1 MPFTLHPASFAPL
14 LLLTAMK
21 QLDVVVVGELNVDLI
36 LDQIQGLPELGKE
49 KLAGAMT
56 LTLGSS
62 SAIFASNL
70 SALGARVG
78 FIGKLG
84 EDVFGDLVISSLKQ
98 RGVDVGHILIQKQFG
113 TGATIVI
120 NQQNARAMLTYKGAM
135 EDLRLADLDWEYV
148 QAARHLHLSSYFLQN
163 GLKPDCAQ
171 LFQRAK
177 TLGLSTSF
185 DTNWDPE
192 EKWDREI
199 FDILPHVDVFL
210 PNEDEALL
218 ISRCQTAESA
228 LDKLA
233 QYAKT
238 VVIKLGKN
246 GAMAKHQGRI
256 YRTTGLEV
264 PFVDAVG
271 AGDSFD
277 AGFVFKWL
285 QGGRALR
292 GCLEFGTRCGALS
305 VTKAGGTTA
314 FSNREQIMR
323 EMKEYFG
330 YQEDPDFPSTMK

>member
-1 MPFTLHPASFAPL
+1 
-14 LLLTAMK
+14 MK
-21 QLDVVVVGELNVDLI
+21 NLDVVVVGELNVDLI
-36 LDQIQGLPELGKE
+36 LDQIQGFPELGKE
-49 KLAGAMT
+49 KIASAMT

-62 SAIFASNL
+62 SAIFAGNL
-70 SALGARVG
+70 SSLGASVG

-84 EDVFGDLVISSLKQ
+84 EDAFGNLVISSLKK
-98 RGVDVGHILIQKQFG
+98 RGVDAGHIVAQKQFG

-148 QAARHLHLSSYFLQN
+148 QAARHLHLSSYFLQS

-177 TLGLSTSF
+177 ALGLSTSL
-185 DTNWDPE
+185 DTNWDPD

-199 FDILPHVDVFL
+199 FDVLPHVDVFL

-228 LDKLA
+228 LDKLT

-246 GAMAKHQGRI
+246 GAMAKHKGRI
-256 YRTTGLEV
+256 YRATGFEV

-285 QGGRALR
+285 QGGDLNR
-292 GCLEFGTRCGALS
+292 CLEFATRCGALS

-323 EMKEYFG
+323 DMKEYFG
-330 YQEDPDFPSTMK
+330 YQEDKL